1 MYYIAIIL
9 YHFHEYKENKRE
21 ICILQVLAAVLA
33 TLQDLV
39 TLRPRNNIKNCIW
52 QKSGSMPVMY
62 WVSCARDVL
71 GMRRKGIKTIVVIE
85 LNL

>member
-52 QKSGSMPVMY
+52 QKNGGMPP
-62 WVSCARDVL
+62 SEPHPPRNCL
-71 GMRRKGIKTIVVIE
+71 NIIKTGFNYA
-85 LNL
+85 LAAKY